1 MSSDD
6 QYDAVSEPQ
15 PASSKST
22 AQTVEKKKREGK
34 KMTDK
39 QKADLTKH
47 MDKMKKGGM
56 SLTEQR
62 SHRMKMMAQ
71 LRKDEKMT
79 VNKAHKSLN
88 SVAK

>member
-15 PASSKST
+15 PAP
-22 AQTVEKKKREGK
+22 VEKKKREGK
-34 KMTDK
+34 KMSDK

-56 SLTEQR
+56 TLTEQR
-62 SHRMKMMAQ
+62 SHRMRMMAQ

-79 VNKAHKSLN
+79 VNKAHKSL
-88 SVAK
+88 SK

>member
-15 PASSKST
+15 PAPV
-22 AQTVEKKKREGK
+22 VEKKKREGK

-47 MDKMKKGGM
+47 MEKLKKGGM

-62 SHRMKMMAQ
+62 SHRMRMMAQ

-79 VNKAHKSLN
+79 VNKAHKSL
-88 SVAK
+88 SVRAK